1 MRIGIYGPHLR
12 NHGWWRAYLGT
23 IAEVLSRDYQVDLI
37 SESDISPTAF
47 QKFFGLDLSQVQIR
61 KIPQIP
67 FVESLNPLFPDRSD
81 QYSQNTR
88 FTQEYDLFIIM
99 PRNFRIPFRTLSKQS
114 ILHLQVPDRPWE
126 FADYWNALTSGR
138 FSEFRNE
145 IVKAFRYPK
154 RYSQFDAVIINSKF
168 HQDIISKRLVNPHAI
183 VLHPPVTL
191 RQPRDWN
198 QKQKTILAVGR
209 FFRGLH
215 SKRQDILIDA
225 FRSFSKQAPDWKFV
239 LAGGLS
245 DEPSARDYSERL
257 RQSAEG
263 LPIEFRTNVSATELN
278 ELFSSSRFFWHA
290 AGFEVPKDQP
300 EKMEHFGIATVE
312 AMSAGCI
319 PLVYRA
325 GGQEEIIHDSING
338 FFWTST
344 AELVECTLG
353 LANKDQQCQKIS
365 AAAVERSK
373 EFGKDRFAEKLTTL
387 VQSLF

>member
-1 MRIGIYGPHLR
+1 MGGGEL
-12 NHGWWRAYLGT
+12 YLGT
-23 IAEVLSRDYQVDLI
+23 IAEVLSQDYQVDLI

-47 QKFFGLDLSQVQIR
+47 QKFFGLDLSKVQIR

-81 QYSQNTR
+81 QYLQNTR
-88 FTQEYDLFIIM
+88 FTQDYDLFIVM
-99 PRNFRIPFRTLSKQS
+99 PRNFRIPFRILSKRS
-114 ILHLQVPDRPWE
+114 ILHLQVPDRPWD
-126 FADYWNALTSGR
+126 FSDYLKALTSGK
-138 FSEFRNE
+138 FSELRNE
-145 IVKAFRYPK
+145 IVKASRYPK
-154 RYSQFDAVIINSKF
+154 RYAEFDGVVINSKF

-183 VLHPPVTL
+183 VLHPPVML
-191 RQPRDWN
+191 RQARDWN
-198 QKQKTILAVGR
+198 QKEKIILAVGR

-215 SKRQDILIDA
+215 SKRQDVLIDA
-225 FRSFSKQAPDWKFV
+225 FRAFSKQAPDWKFV

-245 DEPSARDYSERL
+245 DEASARDYSERL

-319 PLVYRA
+319 PIVYRA
-325 GGQEEIIHDSING
+325 GGQEEIIQDGLNG
-338 FFWTST
+338 FFWRST
-344 AELVECTLG
+344 AELVERTLS
-353 LANKDQQCQKIS
+353 LLNDDQQSARIS
-365 AAAVERSK
+365 KAAIERSR
-373 EFGKDRFAEKLTTL
+373 EFGKDRFAEKLLTL
-387 VQSLF
+387 VSSFF

>member
-1 MRIGIYGPHLR
+1 MGGGEL
-12 NHGWWRAYLGT
+12 YLGT
-23 IAEVLSRDYQVDLI
+23 IAEVLSQDYQVDLI

-47 QKFFGLDLSQVQIR
+47 QKFFGLDLSKVQIR

-81 QYSQNTR
+81 QYLQNTR

-99 PRNFRIPFRTLSKQS
+99 PRNFRIPFRILSKRS
-114 ILHLQVPDRPWE
+114 ILHLQVPDRPWQ
-126 FADYWNALTSGR
+126 FLDYWKALTSGR
-138 FSEFRNE
+138 FSELRNE
-145 IVKAFRYPK
+145 IVKASRYAK
-154 RYSQFDAVIINSKF
+154 RYAEFDAVVINSKF

-183 VLHPPVTL
+183 VLHPPVML

-198 QKQKTILAVGR
+198 QKEKIILAVGR

-215 SKRQDILIDA
+215 SKRQDVLIDA
-225 FRSFSKQAPDWKFV
+225 FRTFSKQAPDWKFV

-245 DEPSARDYSERL
+245 DEASARDYSERL

-319 PLVYRA
+319 PIVYRA
-325 GGQEEIIHDSING
+325 GGQEEIIHDGING

-344 AELVECTLG
+344 AELIDRTLS
-353 LANKDQQCQKIS
+353 LLNDDQQSAKIS
-365 AAAVERSK
+365 KAATERSY
-373 EFGKDRFAEKLTTL
+373 EFGKDRFSEKLLTL
-387 VQSLF
+387 VSSFF

>member
-1 MRIGIYGPHLR
+1 MGGGEL
-12 NHGWWRAYLGT
+12 YLGT
-23 IAEVLSRDYQVDLI
+23 IAEVLSRDYQVDLV

-47 QKFFGLDLSQVQIR
+47 QKFFGLDLSNVQIR

-67 FVESLNPLFPDRSD
+67 FVESLNPLLSERSK
-81 QYSQNTR
+81 QYLENTS
-88 FTQEYDLFIIM
+88 FTQDYDLFILM
-99 PRNFRIPFRTLSKQS
+99 PRNFRIPFRTLSKRS
-114 ILHLQVPDRPWE
+114 ILHLQVPDLPWN
-126 FADYWNALTSGR
+126 FAGYFKALTSGK
-138 FSEFRNE
+138 FSELRNE
-145 IVKAFRYPK
+145 IVKAIRYPK
-154 RYSQFDAVIINSKF
+154 RYAEFDAVVINSKF
-168 HQDIISKRLVNPHAI
+168 HQDIISKRLVNPNAI
-183 VLHPPVTL
+183 VLHPPVML

-198 QKQKTILAVGR
+198 QKQNTILAVGR

-215 SKRQDILIDA
+215 SKRQDVLIDA

-245 DEPSARDYSERL
+245 DEASARDYSERL

-263 LPIEFRTNVSATELN
+263 LPIEFRTNVAASELD

-319 PLVYRA
+319 PIVYRA
-325 GGQEEIIHDSING
+325 GGQEEIINDGING

-344 AELVECTLG
+344 AELVERTLSF
-353 LANKDQQCQKIS
+353 LKDDQQSAKIS
-365 AAAVERSK
+365 KAAVERSH
-373 EFGKDRFAEKLTTL
+373 EFSKDRFAEKLRGIIE
-387 VQSLF
+387 SLW

>member
-1 MRIGIYGPHLR
+1 MGGGEL
-12 NHGWWRAYLGT
+12 YLGT
-23 IAEVLSRDYQVDLI
+23 IAEVLSHDYQVDLI

-47 QKFFGLDLSQVQIR
+47 QKFFGLNLSKVQIR
-61 KIPQIP
+61 KIPQVP
-67 FVESLNPLFPDRSD
+67 FVESLNPFLPDRSE
-81 QYSQNTR
+81 QYSENTR

-99 PRNFRIPFRTLSKQS
+99 PRNFRIPFRILSKRS
-114 ILHLQVPDRPWE
+114 ILHLQVPDRPWK
-126 FADYWNALTSGR
+126 FPDYLKALTSGK
-138 FSEFRNE
+138 FSELRNE
-145 IVKAFRYPK
+145 AVKAFRYPK
-154 RYSQFDAVIINSKF
+154 RYAEFDAVIINSKF

-183 VLHPPVTL
+183 VLHPPVML

-198 QKQKTILAVGR
+198 EKQKTILAVGR

-215 SKRQDILIDA
+215 SKRQDVLIDA
-225 FRSFSKQAPDWKFV
+225 FRSFSKQAPDWKFI

-245 DEPSARDYSERL
+245 DESSARDYSERL

-319 PLVYRA
+319 PIVYRA
-325 GGQEEIIHDSING
+325 GGQEEIINDGVNG
-338 FFWTST
+338 FFWTSK
-344 AELVECTLG
+344 AELVERTLS
-353 LANKDQQCQKIS
+353 LLNDDQQSAKIS
-365 AAAVERSK
+365 KVAVERSR
-373 EFGKDRFAEKLTTL
+373 EFGKDRFAERLLAL
-387 VQSLF
+387 VGSFF

>member
-1 MRIGIYGPHLR
+1 MGGGEL
-12 NHGWWRAYLGT
+12 YLGT
-23 IAEVLSRDYQVDLI
+23 IAEVLSHNYQVDLI
-37 SESDISPTAF
+37 SESDISVSAF
-47 QKFFGLDLSQVQIR
+47 QKFFGLNLRSVEIR

-67 FVESLNPLFPDRSD
+67 FVESLNPLFPDRSK
-81 QYSQNTR
+81 QYLQNTR
-88 FTQEYDLFIIM
+88 FTQEYDLFIVM
-99 PRNFRIPFRTLSKQS
+99 PRNFRMPFRILSRRS
-114 ILHLQVPDRPWE
+114 ILHLQVPDRPWQ
-126 FADYWNALTSGR
+126 FQDYWKAITLGR
-138 FSEFRNE
+138 FSELRNE

-154 RYSQFDAVIINSKF
+154 RYAEFNAVVINSKF

-183 VLHPPVTL
+183 VLHPPVML

-198 QKQKTILAVGR
+198 QKEKTILAVGR

-215 SKRQDILIDA
+215 SKRQDVLIDA
-225 FRSFSKQAPDWKFV
+225 FRSFSKQAPEWKFV

-263 LPIEFRTNVSATELN
+263 LPIEFRTNVAASELD

-325 GGQEEIIHDSING
+325 GGQEEIINDGING

-344 AELVECTLG
+344 AELVERTLS
-353 LANKDQQCQKIS
+353 LVANDQQCEKIS
-365 AAAVERSK
+365 EAAVERSK
-373 EFGKDRFAEKLTTL
+373 EFGKDRFAEKLTAL
-387 VQSLF
+387 VGSLFLNAENAE

>member
-1 MRIGIYGPHLR
+1 MGGGEL
-12 NHGWWRAYLGT
+12 YLGT
-23 IAEVLSRDYQVDLI
+23 IAEVLSQDYQVDLI

-47 QKFFGLDLSQVQIR
+47 QKFFGLDLSKVQIR

-81 QYSQNTR
+81 QYLQNTR

-99 PRNFRIPFRTLSKQS
+99 PRNFRIPFRILSKRS
-114 ILHLQVPDRPWE
+114 ILHLQVPDRPWQ
-126 FADYWNALTSGR
+126 FLDYWKALTSGR
-138 FSEFRNE
+138 FSELRNE
-145 IVKAFRYPK
+145 IVKASRYAK
-154 RYSQFDAVIINSKF
+154 RYAEFDAVVINSKF

-183 VLHPPVTL
+183 VLHPPVML

-198 QKQKTILAVGR
+198 QKEKIILAVGR

-215 SKRQDILIDA
+215 SKRQDVLIDA
-225 FRSFSKQAPDWKFV
+225 FRAFSKQAPDWKFV

-245 DEPSARDYSERL
+245 DEASARDYSERL

-319 PLVYRA
+319 PIVYRA
-325 GGQEEIIHDSING
+325 GGQEEIIQDGLNG

-344 AELVECTLG
+344 AELVDRTLS
-353 LANKDQQCQKIS
+353 LLNDDQQSAKIS
-365 AAAVERSK
+365 KAATERSY
-373 EFGKDRFAEKLTTL
+373 EFGKDRFAEKLLAL
-387 VQSLF
+387 VGSFF

>member
-1 MRIGIYGPHLR
+1 MGGGEL
-12 NHGWWRAYLGT
+12 YLGT
-23 IAEVLSRDYQVDLI
+23 IAEVLSQDYQVDLI

-47 QKFFGLDLSQVQIR
+47 QKFFGLDLSKVQIR

-67 FVESLNPLFPDRSD
+67 FVESLNPLFPDRSE
-81 QYSQNTR
+81 QYLQNTR

-99 PRNFRIPFRTLSKQS
+99 PRNFRIPFRILSKRS
-114 ILHLQVPDRPWE
+114 ILHLQVPDRPWD
-126 FADYWNALTSGR
+126 FSDYLKALTSGK
-138 FSEFRNE
+138 FSELRNE
-145 IVKAFRYPK
+145 VVKALRYPK
-154 RYSQFDAVIINSKF
+154 RYAEFDAVVINSKF

-183 VLHPPVTL
+183 VLHPPVML

-198 QKQKTILAVGR
+198 QKEKTILAVGR

-215 SKRQDILIDA
+215 SKRQDVLIDA
-225 FRSFSKQAPDWKFV
+225 FRSFSKQAPEWKFV

-325 GGQEEIIHDSING
+325 GGQEEIIQDGLNG
-338 FFWTST
+338 FFWRST
-344 AELVECTLG
+344 AELVERTLT
-353 LANKDQQCQKIS
+353 LLKDDQTS
-365 AAAVERSK
+365 AKSSKAATERSY
-373 EFGKDRFAEKLTTL
+373 EFGKDRFAEKLTAL
-387 VQSLF
+387 VGSLF

>member
-1 MRIGIYGPHLR
+1 MGGGEL
-12 NHGWWRAYLGT
+12 YLGT
-23 IAEVLSRDYQVDLI
+23 IAEVLSQDYQVDLI

-47 QKFFGLDLSQVQIR
+47 QKFFGLDLSKVQIR

-81 QYSQNTR
+81 QYLQNTR
-88 FTQEYDLFIIM
+88 FTQDYDLFIVM
-99 PRNFRIPFRTLSKQS
+99 PRNFRIPFRILSKRS
-114 ILHLQVPDRPWE
+114 ILHLQVPDRPWD
-126 FADYWNALTSGR
+126 FSDYLKALTSGK
-138 FSEFRNE
+138 FSELRNE
-145 IVKAFRYPK
+145 IVKASRYPK
-154 RYSQFDAVIINSKF
+154 RYAEFDGVVINSKF

-183 VLHPPVTL
+183 VLHPPVML
-191 RQPRDWN
+191 RQARDWN
-198 QKQKTILAVGR
+198 QKEKIILAVGR

-215 SKRQDILIDA
+215 SKRQDVLIDA
-225 FRSFSKQAPDWKFV
+225 FRAFSKQAPDWKFV

-245 DEPSARDYSERL
+245 DEASARDYSERL

-319 PLVYRA
+319 PIVYRA
-325 GGQEEIIHDSING
+325 GGQEEIIQDGLNG
-338 FFWTST
+338 FFWRST
-344 AELVECTLG
+344 AELVERTLS
-353 LANKDQQCQKIS
+353 LLKDDQQSARIS
-365 AAAVERSK
+365 KAAVERSR
-373 EFGKDRFAEKLTTL
+373 EFGKDRFAEKLLAL
-387 VQSLF
+387 VGSFF

>member
-1 MRIGIYGPHLR
+1 
-12 NHGWWRAYLGT
+12 
-23 IAEVLSRDYQVDLI
+23 
-37 SESDISPTAF
+37 
-47 QKFFGLDLSQVQIR
+47 
-61 KIPQIP
+61 
-67 FVESLNPLFPDRSD
+67 
-81 QYSQNTR
+81 
-88 FTQEYDLFIIM
+88 
-99 PRNFRIPFRTLSKQS
+99 
-114 ILHLQVPDRPWE
+114 
-126 FADYWNALTSGR
+126 
-138 FSEFRNE
+138 RNE
-145 IVKAFRYPK
+145 VVKALQYPK
-154 RYSQFDAVIINSKF
+154 RYSQFDAVVINSRF

-191 RQPRDWN
+191 RQPREWN

-245 DEPSARDYSERL
+245 DEASARDYSERL

-263 LPIEFRTNVSATELN
+263 LPIEFRPNVSATELN

-319 PLVYRA
+319 PIVYRA
-325 GGQEEIIHDSING
+325 GGQEEIIQDGING

-344 AELVECTLG
+344 AELVERTMSL
-353 LANKDQQCQKIS
+353 LKDDHQSAKIS
-365 AAAVERSK
+365 KAAIERSR
-373 EFGKDRFAEKLTTL
+373 EFGKDRFAEKLLSL
-387 VQSLF
+387 VGSFF

>member
-1 MRIGIYGPHLR
+1 LRIGIYGPYFGIMGGGEL
-12 NHGWWRAYLGT
+12 YLGT
-23 IAEVLSRDYQVDLI
+23 IAEVLSRDYQVDLV

-47 QKFFGLDLSQVQIR
+47 QKFFELDLSRVQIR

-67 FVESLNPLFPDRSD
+67 FVESLNPLFPERSD
-81 QYSQNTR
+81 QYLENSR

-99 PRNFRIPFRTLSKQS
+99 PRNFRIPFRTLSKRS
-114 ILHLQVPDRPWE
+114 ILHLQVPDRPWKS
-126 FADYWNALTSGR
+126 ADYLKALTSGK
-138 FSEFRNE
+138 FSELRNE
-145 IVKAFRYPK
+145 IVKALRYPA
-154 RYSQFDAVIINSKF
+154 RYAQFDAVVINSKF
-168 HQDIISKRLVNPHAI
+168 HQDIISKRLVNPNAI
-183 VLHPPVTL
+183 VLHPPVML
-191 RQPRDWN
+191 RHPRDWN

-215 SKRQDILIDA
+215 SKRQDVLIDA
-225 FRSFSKQAPDWKFV
+225 FQSFSKQAPEWKLV

-245 DEPSARDYSERL
+245 DETSARDYSERL

-263 LPIEFRTNVSATELN
+263 LPIEFRTNVSASELN

-325 GGQEEIIHDSING
+325 GGQEEIINDGNNG

-344 AELVECTLG
+344 KELVERTLA
-353 LANKDQQCQKIS
+353 LANNGQQCEKIS
-365 AAAVERSK
+365 QAATERSK
-373 EFGKDRFAEKLTTL
+373 EFGKDRFAEKLLTL
-387 VQSLF
+387 VGSFF

>member
-1 MRIGIYGPHLR
+1 MGGGEL
-12 NHGWWRAYLGT
+12 YLGT
-23 IAEVLSRDYQVDLI
+23 IAEVLSQDYQVDLI

-47 QKFFGLDLSQVQIR
+47 QKFFGLDLSKVQIR

-81 QYSQNTR
+81 QYLQNTR

-99 PRNFRIPFRTLSKQS
+99 PRNFRIPFRILSKRS
-114 ILHLQVPDRPWE
+114 ILHLQVPDRPWQ
-126 FADYWNALTSGR
+126 FLDYWKALTSGR
-138 FSEFRNE
+138 FSELRNE
-145 IVKAFRYPK
+145 IVKASRYAK
-154 RYSQFDAVIINSKF
+154 RYAEFDAVVINSKF

-183 VLHPPVTL
+183 VLHPPVML

-198 QKQKTILAVGR
+198 QKEKIILAVGR

-215 SKRQDILIDA
+215 SKRQDVLIDA
-225 FRSFSKQAPDWKFV
+225 FRAFSKQAPDWKFV

-245 DEPSARDYSERL
+245 DEASARDYSERL

-319 PLVYRA
+319 PIVYRA
-325 GGQEEIIHDSING
+325 GGQEEIIQDGLNG

-344 AELVECTLG
+344 AELVDRTLS
-353 LANKDQQCQKIS
+353 LLNDDQQSAKIS
-365 AAAVERSK
+365 KAAIERSR
-373 EFGKDRFAEKLTTL
+373 EFGKDRFAEKLLAL
-387 VQSLF
+387 VGSFF

>member
-1 MRIGIYGPHLR
+1 MGGGEL
-12 NHGWWRAYLGT
+12 YLGT
-23 IAEVLSRDYQVDLI
+23 IAEVLSRDYQVDLV

-67 FVESLNPLFPDRSD
+67 FVESLNPLFPGRSD
-81 QYSQNTR
+81 QYVQNTR
-88 FTQEYDLFIIM
+88 FTQDYDLFIIM
-99 PRNFRIPFRTLSKQS
+99 PRNFRIPFRTLSKRS
-114 ILHLQVPDRPWE
+114 ILHLQVPDRPWK
-126 FADYWNALTSGR
+126 FADYWNALKSGK

-145 IVKAFRYPK
+145 IVKDSRYPQ
-154 RYSQFDAVIINSKF
+154 RYGQFDAVVINSKF

-215 SKRQDILIDA
+215 SKRQDVLIDA
-225 FRSFSKQAPDWKFV
+225 FRLFSKQAPDWKFV

-245 DEPSARDYSERL
+245 DESSARDYSERL

-325 GGQEEIIHDSING
+325 GGQEEIIQDGING

-344 AELVECTLG
+344 AELVDRTVSL
-353 LANKDQQCQKIS
+353 LKDDQQSAKIS
-365 AAAVERSK
+365 NAATERSY
-373 EFGKDRFAEKLTTL
+373 EFGKDSFAEKLLTL
-387 VQSLF
+387 VRSFF

>member
-1 MRIGIYGPHLR
+1 MGGGEL
-12 NHGWWRAYLGT
+12 YLGT
-23 IAEVLSRDYQVDLI
+23 IAEVLSQDYQVDLI

-47 QKFFGLDLSQVQIR
+47 QKFFGLDLSKVQIR

-81 QYSQNTR
+81 QYLQNTR
-88 FTQEYDLFIIM
+88 FTQDYDLFIVM
-99 PRNFRIPFRTLSKQS
+99 PRNFRIPFRILSKRS
-114 ILHLQVPDRPWE
+114 ILHLQVPDRPWD
-126 FADYWNALTSGR
+126 FSDYLKALTSGK
-138 FSEFRNE
+138 FSELRNE
-145 IVKAFRYPK
+145 IVKASRYPK
-154 RYSQFDAVIINSKF
+154 RYAEFDGVVINSKF

-183 VLHPPVTL
+183 VLHPPVML
-191 RQPRDWN
+191 RQARDWN
-198 QKQKTILAVGR
+198 QKEKIILAVGR

-215 SKRQDILIDA
+215 SKRQDVLIDA
-225 FRSFSKQAPDWKFV
+225 FRAFSKQAPDWKFV

-245 DEPSARDYSERL
+245 DEASARDYSERL

-319 PLVYRA
+319 PIVYRA
-325 GGQEEIIHDSING
+325 GGQEEIIQDGLNG
-338 FFWTST
+338 FFWRST
-344 AELVECTLG
+344 AELVERTLS
-353 LANKDQQCQKIS
+353 LLNDDQQSARIS
-365 AAAVERSK
+365 KAAIERSR
-373 EFGKDRFAEKLTTL
+373 EFGKDRFAEKLLAL
-387 VQSLF
+387 VGSFF

>member
-1 MRIGIYGPHLR
+1 MGGGEL
-12 NHGWWRAYLGT
+12 YLGT
-23 IAEVLSRDYQVDLI
+23 IAEVLSHDYQVDLI

-47 QKFFGLDLSQVQIR
+47 QKFFGLDLNNVQIR

-67 FVESLNPLFPDRSD
+67 FVESLNPFLPDRSN
-81 QYSQNTR
+81 QYSENTR

-99 PRNFRIPFRTLSKQS
+99 PRNFRIPFRILAKRS
-114 ILHLQVPDRPWE
+114 ILHLQVPDRPWKL
-126 FADYWNALTSGR
+126 ADYFKALSSGR

-145 IVKAFRYPK
+145 VVKAFRYPK
-154 RYSQFDAVIINSKF
+154 RYAEFDAVVINSKF
-168 HQDIISKRLVNPHAI
+168 HQEIISKRLVNPHAV
-183 VLHPPVTL
+183 VLHPPVML

-215 SKRQDILIDA
+215 SKRQDVLIEA

-245 DEPSARDYSERL
+245 DESSARDYSERL

-263 LPIEFRTNVSATELN
+263 LPVEFRTNVSATELN

-290 AGFEVPKDQP
+290 AGFDVPRDQP

-319 PLVYRA
+319 PIVYRA
-325 GGQEEIIHDSING
+325 GGQEEIINDGING

-344 AELVECTLG
+344 AELVERTLS
-353 LANKDQQCQKIS
+353 LLKDDQQSSKIS
-365 AAAVERSK
+365 KAAVERSYQ
-373 EFGKDRFAEKLTTL
+373 FGKDRFAEKLLAL
-387 VQSLF
+387 VRSFF